1 MPRNSVRPRGDLR
14 FSIGRGRALAVSATA
29 LLLVAAGELG
39 SGFERIRALPASERA
54 RLLEKLRDFDLT
66 PTAEQKSAIREMDRR
81 IREMP
86 VEERSRYLAV
96 LRRYHAWYN
105 ALPDLLREELDTL
118 APSERMATVRR
129 LLKDRP
135 VPSGSTPLMLRMLEP
150 GEFSPFEVASAYRIW
165 QASGPEDRA
174 RVERAT
180 PEAVRRNELF
190 RLGQKVKPSIPREIV
205 PARFDENLAG
215 SQARDWLWE
224 GMKPVSM
231 LEEIIG
237 KVKAAEPVRK
247 KAERRRTEALRRI
260 AISYHVSQAEEPIVS
275 PERLDQFIAGLPP
288 WITTTYTSLAPDEA
302 RRRMAM
308 AYRLVFPAGQE
319 IGANRKGPGPTAGKV
334 APSPARGPA
343 TPPPPRPKPAT
354 PASETPF

>member
-14 FSIGRGRALAVSATA
+14 FSVGRGRALALSATA
-29 LLLVAAGELG
+29 LLLVAAGELS
-39 SGFERIRALPASERA
+39 SGFDRIRALPASERA
-54 RLLEKLRDFDLT
+54 RLLEKLRDFDLAL
-66 PTAEQKSAIREMDRR
+66 TAEQKTAIREMDRR
-81 IREMP
+81 IGEMP

-105 ALPDLLREELDTL
+105 ALPPQQQEELAAL

-135 VPSGSTPLMLRMLEP
+135 VPSGSTPPMLRMLEP

-190 RLGQKVKPSIPREIV
+190 RLGQKVKPPIPREIV
-205 PARFDENLAG
+205 PARFDEDQAA

-231 LEEIIG
+231 LEEIGKG
-237 KVKAAEPVRK
+237 KVAETVRK

-260 AISYHVSQAEEPIVS
+260 AISYHVSRVEEPIVS
-275 PERLDQFIAGLPP
+275 QERLDQFIAGLPP

-302 RRRMAM
+302 RRRMAI

-319 IGANRKGPGPTAGKV
+319 IGANRKAAGPTAGKV
-334 APSPARGPA
+334 APRPTPVPAS
-343 TPPPPRPKPAT
+343 PPPPRPKPAP